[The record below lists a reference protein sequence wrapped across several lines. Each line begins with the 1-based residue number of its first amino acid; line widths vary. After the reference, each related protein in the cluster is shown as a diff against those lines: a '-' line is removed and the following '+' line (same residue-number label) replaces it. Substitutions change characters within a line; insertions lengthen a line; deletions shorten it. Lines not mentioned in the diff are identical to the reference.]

1 MSDVNDELDG
11 SPILE
16 EVLGDA
22 LGKLKVFHVKLAA
35 EGEPRGLIGPRD
47 VGIIWE
53 RHILN
58 SAAIVPFIREA
69 TAKRQFKTVAD
80 IGSGGG
86 FPGIVAAACL
96 PDHQFTLV
104 EPMERRI
111 EWLHECVDEMGL
123 DNVSIVRSRA
133 NAVIEAVRGSNGGRK
148 GRGEDAVDLNGNPI
162 PVRHPFA
169 VVTCRAVAPMTKLSG
184 WTLRCWTKADG
195 WLPLKGRSAQEEIVK
210 GHQRDLQ
217 KTAVSI
223 PAWWRP
229 RSVRV
234 WTDACADGGQAISY
248 PQNRVSYPQYPQSR
262 KCVTKHLEE
271 AWNCNDCSVDNF
283 WEVG

>member
-58 SAAIVPFIREA
+58 SAAIIPFIREA

-148 GRGEDAVDLNGNPI
+148 AGERMPSNLDGNPI

-184 WTLRCWTKADG
+184 WTLRAGQRRTAGC
-195 WLPLKGRSAQEEIVK
+195 LKGRSAQEEIVK
-210 GHQRDLQ
+210 ATKEIS

-234 WTDACADGGQAISY
+234 W
-248 PQNRVSYPQYPQSR
+248 NRR
-262 KCVTKHLEE
+262 MC
-271 AWNCNDCSVDNF
+271 
-283 WEVG
+283 

>member
-80 IGSGGG
+80 IAVSWR
-86 FPGIVAAACL
+86 PPACRTTSSL
-96 PDHQFTLV
+96 WWN
-104 EPMERRI
+104 R
-111 EWLHECVDEMGL
+111 W
-123 DNVSIVRSRA
+123 
-133 NAVIEAVRGSNGGRK
+133 NAVSNGFMS
-148 GRGEDAVDLNGNPI
+148 AL
-162 PVRHPFA
+162 
-169 VVTCRAVAPMTKLSG
+169 TKWD
-184 WTLRCWTKADG
+184 WTM
-195 WLPLKGRSAQEEIVK
+195 
-210 GHQRDLQ
+210 
-217 KTAVSI
+217 
-223 PAWWRP
+223 
-229 RSVRV
+229 
-234 WTDACADGGQAISY
+234 
-248 PQNRVSYPQYPQSR
+248 SR
-262 KCVTKHLEE
+262 
-271 AWNCNDCSVDNF
+271 
-283 WEVG
+283 

>member
-80 IGSGGG
+80 IGRGRLPAGPPVHLGG
-86 FPGIVAAACL
+86 
-96 PDHQFTLV
+96 T
-104 EPMERRI
+104 
-111 EWLHECVDEMGL
+111 
-123 DNVSIVRSRA
+123 
-133 NAVIEAVRGSNGGRK
+133 
-148 GRGEDAVDLNGNPI
+148 
-162 PVRHPFA
+162 
-169 VVTCRAVAPMTKLSG
+169 
-184 WTLRCWTKADG
+184 DG
-195 WLPLKGRSAQEEIVK
+195 TPYRMAS
-210 GHQRDLQ
+210 
-217 KTAVSI
+217 
-223 PAWWRP
+223 
-229 RSVRV
+229 
-234 WTDACADGGQAISY
+234 
-248 PQNRVSYPQYPQSR
+248 
-262 KCVTKHLEE
+262 
-271 AWNCNDCSVDNF
+271 
-283 WEVG
+283 

>member
-148 GRGEDAVDLNGNPI
+148 GRGEDAVDLDGNPI

-184 WTLRCWTKADG
+184 WTLPLLDKGGRLVA
-195 WLPLKGRSAQEEIVK
+195 LKGRSAQEEIVK
-210 GHQRDLQ
+210 AAKEIS

-234 WTDACADGGQAISY
+234 W
-248 PQNRVSYPQYPQSR
+248 NRLM
-262 KCVTKHLEE
+262 C
-271 AWNCNDCSVDNF
+271 
-283 WEVG
+283 

>member
-148 GRGEDAVDLNGNPI
+148 GRGEDAVDLDGNPI

-184 WTLRCWTKADG
+184 WTLPLLDKGGRLVA
-195 WLPLKGRSAQEEIVK
+195 LKGRS
-210 GHQRDLQ
+210 
-217 KTAVSI
+217 
-223 PAWWRP
+223 
-229 RSVRV
+229 
-234 WTDACADGGQAISY
+234 DACADGGQAISY

-283 WEVG
+283 WVVG

>member
-111 EWLHECVDEMGL
+111 EWLHECVDEIGL

-133 NAVIEAVRGSNGGRK
+133 NAVIEASVVRTVAGRAGERMPSISTGIPSRSGIRLRGDLPC
-148 GRGEDAVDLNGNPI
+148 GRADDQTIRMDA
-162 PVRHPFA
+162 
-169 VVTCRAVAPMTKLSG
+169 AVAGQRRTAGCPERTIRAG
-184 WTLRCWTKADG
+184 GNR
-195 WLPLKGRSAQEEIVK
+195 Q

-217 KTAVSI
+217 NGGI
-223 PAWWRP
+223 HP
-229 RSVRV
+229 RVV
-234 WTDACADGGQAISY
+234 
-248 PQNRVSYPQYPQSR
+248 
-262 KCVTKHLEE
+262 E
-271 AWNCNDCSVDNF
+271 A
-283 WEVG
+283 EVGPGLEPTHVLMVDKR

>member
-80 IGSGGG
+80 IGRLPAGPPVHFGG
-86 FPGIVAAACL
+86 
-96 PDHQFTLV
+96 T
-104 EPMERRI
+104 
-111 EWLHECVDEMGL
+111 
-123 DNVSIVRSRA
+123 
-133 NAVIEAVRGSNGGRK
+133 
-148 GRGEDAVDLNGNPI
+148 
-162 PVRHPFA
+162 
-169 VVTCRAVAPMTKLSG
+169 
-184 WTLRCWTKADG
+184 DG
-195 WLPLKGRSAQEEIVK
+195 TPYRMAS
-210 GHQRDLQ
+210 
-217 KTAVSI
+217 
-223 PAWWRP
+223 
-229 RSVRV
+229 
-234 WTDACADGGQAISY
+234 
-248 PQNRVSYPQYPQSR
+248 
-262 KCVTKHLEE
+262 
-271 AWNCNDCSVDNF
+271 
-283 WEVG
+283 

>member
-148 GRGEDAVDLNGNPI
+148 GRGEDAGDLDGNPI
-162 PVRHPFA
+162 PVKHPFA
-169 VVTCRAVAPMTKLSG
+169 VVTCRAVAPMAKLSG
-184 WTLRCWTKADG
+184 WTLPLLDKGGRLVA
-195 WLPLKGRSAQEEIVK
+195 LKGRSAQEEIVK
-210 GHQRDLQ
+210 ATKEISKNGGIH
-217 KTAVSI
+217 
-223 PAWWRP
+223 P
-229 RSVRV
+229 RVV
-234 WTDACADGGQAISY
+234 
-248 PQNRVSYPQYPQSR
+248 
-262 KCVTKHLEE
+262 E
-271 AWNCNDCSVDNF
+271 A
-283 WEVG
+283 EVGPGLEPTHVLMVDKR

>member
-58 SAAIVPFIREA
+58 SAA
-69 TAKRQFKTVAD
+69 
-80 IGSGGG
+80 
-86 FPGIVAAACL
+86 IVAAACL

-148 GRGEDAVDLNGNPI
+148 GRGEDAVDLDGNPI

-184 WTLRCWTKADG
+184 WTLPLLDKGGRLVA
-195 WLPLKGRSAQEEIVK
+195 LKGRSAQEEIVK
-210 GHQRDLQ
+210 ATKEISKNGGIH
-217 KTAVSI
+217 
-223 PAWWRP
+223 P
-229 RSVRV
+229 RVV
-234 WTDACADGGQAISY
+234 
-248 PQNRVSYPQYPQSR
+248 
-262 KCVTKHLEE
+262 E
-271 AWNCNDCSVDNF
+271 A
-283 WEVG
+283 EVGPGLEPTHVLMVDKR

>member
-86 FPGIVAAACL
+86 WYRRL

-111 EWLHECVDEMGL
+111 ESLSALTKWDWTM
-123 DNVSIVRSRA
+123 SR
-133 NAVIEAVRGSNGGRK
+133 
-148 GRGEDAVDLNGNPI
+148 
-162 PVRHPFA
+162 
-169 VVTCRAVAPMTKLSG
+169 
-184 WTLRCWTKADG
+184 
-195 WLPLKGRSAQEEIVK
+195 
-210 GHQRDLQ
+210 
-217 KTAVSI
+217 
-223 PAWWRP
+223 
-229 RSVRV
+229 
-234 WTDACADGGQAISY
+234 
-248 PQNRVSYPQYPQSR
+248 
-262 KCVTKHLEE
+262 
-271 AWNCNDCSVDNF
+271 
-283 WEVG
+283 

>member
-80 IGSGGG
+80 IPNWQMRHRIFPAMAKAGS
-86 FPGIVAAACL
+86 FPI
-96 PDHQFTLV
+96 
-104 EPMERRI
+104 I
-111 EWLHECVDEMGL
+111 
-123 DNVSIVRSRA
+123 
-133 NAVIEAVRGSNGGRK
+133 
-148 GRGEDAVDLNGNPI
+148 
-162 PVRHPFA
+162 
-169 VVTCRAVAPMTKLSG
+169 
-184 WTLRCWTKADG
+184 
-195 WLPLKGRSAQEEIVK
+195 
-210 GHQRDLQ
+210 
-217 KTAVSI
+217 
-223 PAWWRP
+223 
-229 RSVRV
+229 
-234 WTDACADGGQAISY
+234 
-248 PQNRVSYPQYPQSR
+248 
-262 KCVTKHLEE
+262 
-271 AWNCNDCSVDNF
+271 
-283 WEVG
+283 

>member
-1 MSDVNDELDG
+1 M
-11 SPILE
+11 
-16 EVLGDA
+16 LGDA

-148 GRGEDAVDLNGNPI
+148 AGERMPSISTGIPSRSGIRLRGDLPCGRADDQTIRMDA
-162 PVRHPFA
+162 
-169 VVTCRAVAPMTKLSG
+169 AVAGQRRTAG
-184 WTLRCWTKADG
+184 C
-195 WLPLKGRSAQEEIVK
+195 LKGRSAQEEIVK
-210 GHQRDLQ
+210 ATKEISKNGGIH
-217 KTAVSI
+217 
-223 PAWWRP
+223 P
-229 RSVRV
+229 RVV
-234 WTDACADGGQAISY
+234 
-248 PQNRVSYPQYPQSR
+248 
-262 KCVTKHLEE
+262 E
-271 AWNCNDCSVDNF
+271 A
-283 WEVG
+283 EVGPGLESTHVLMVDKR